1 AGAGCQGCNLT
12 TLLCSVIFC
21 PFVVLGLL
29 CRGCCAKSSAVPIT
43 LRGAFGTEV
52 FTLPGNEVRNAL
64 AAIPAAAIP
73 HKTSRHSNNPVP
85 IGPPSSVYPPNSYQ
99 PSGYQPSSHQPS
111 GYQPSSPPPN
121 YHKTP
126 KSGDNRHKHK
136 NHTSTN
142 DEY

>member
-1 AGAGCQGCNLT
+1 MLFLSDISSIKDRVEGAGAGCQGCNLT

-73 HKTSRHSNNPVP
+73 HKTSRHSSNPVP
-85 IGPPSSVYPPNSYQ
+85 IGPPYPVYPPIDPVSYD
-99 PSGYQPSSHQPS
+99 
-111 GYQPSSPPPN
+111 
-121 YHKTP
+121 HKGH
-126 KSGDNRHKHK
+126 KSGKKHH
-136 NHTSTN
+136 NHNYN
-142 DEY
+142 DPGNGAF